1 MKIAGKD
8 FRRRAVAAC
17 QSGEFT
23 REEVA
28 KMFGYTTITIGN
40 WMRTFKKEGRI
51 TPLPRGHRAPAFT
64 VGEQQQLRELVRKQP
79 DMTLEEIRTHFG
91 KTCSLPTVSNTLARL
106 GLTLKTR
113 R

>member
-8 FRRRAVAAC
+8 FRQRAVAAY

-23 REEVA
+23 REAVA
-28 KMFGYTTITIGN
+28 KMFGYTTTTIGN

-64 VGEQQQLRELVRKQP
+64 VGEQQQLRERSKS
-79 DMTLEEIRTHFG
+79 T
-91 KTCSLPTVSNTLARL
+91 RL
-106 GLTLKTR
+106 NSSHSVISYAVVC
-113 R
+113 

>member
-51 TPLPRGHRAPAFT
+51 TSLPRGHRAPAFT
-64 VGEQQQLRELVRKQP
+64 TGEQQQLRELVWKQP
-79 DMTLEEIRTHFG
+79 DMTLKAIRTHFG
-91 KTCSLPTVSNTLARL
+91 KNCSLPTVSNTLARL
-106 GLTLKTR
+106 GFTLKTR

>member
-8 FRRRAVAAC
+8 LRQRAVEAY

-28 KMFGYTTITIGN
+28 KMFGYTTTTIGN
-40 WMRTFKKEGRI
+40 WMRSFKQEGRI
-51 TPLPRGHRAPAFT
+51 TSLPRGHRASAFT
-64 VGEQQQLRELVRKQP
+64 PAEQHLLRELVEKQP
-79 DMTLEEIRTHFG
+79 DMTLEEIRAHFG
-91 KTCSLPTVSNTLARL
+91 KNCSLPTVSNTLARL
-106 GLTLKTR
+106 GLTFKKR

>member
-8 FRRRAVAAC
+8 LRQRAVEAY

-28 KMFGYTTITIGN
+28 KMFGYTTTTIGN
-40 WMRTFKKEGRI
+40 WMRSFKQEGRI
-51 TPLPRGHRAPAFT
+51 TSLPRGHRASAFT
-64 VGEQQQLRELVRKQP
+64 PAEQHQLRELVEKQP
-79 DMTLEEIRTHFG
+79 DMTLEEIRAHFG
-91 KTCSLPTVSNTLARL
+91 KNCSLPTVSNTLARL
-106 GLTLKTR
+106 GLTFKKR

>member
-1 MKIAGKD
+1 MKTAGKD
-8 FRRRAVAAC
+8 FRQRAVAAY

-23 REEVA
+23 REAVA
-28 KMFGYTTITIGN
+28 KMFGYTTTTIGN

-79 DMTLEEIRTHFG
+79 DIEVVPFFRQFG
-91 KTCSLPTVSNTLARL
+91 GKFKV
-106 GLTLKTR
+106 GLCHS
-113 R
+113 

>member
-8 FRRRAVAAC
+8 FRQRAVAAY

-23 REEVA
+23 REAVA
-28 KMFGYTTITIGN
+28 KMFGYTTTTIGN

-64 VGEQQQLRELVRKQP
+64 TGEHSSYGNLCGNSP
-79 DMTLEEIRTHFG
+79 I
-91 KTCSLPTVSNTLARL
+91 
-106 GLTLKTR
+106 
-113 R
+113 